1 MYAIIESGGKQYRVE
16 PGDVIRVE
24 NLPGEAGEKGELG
37 RVLAVSPEPGNILTG
52 SEASSAKVEAT
63 ILSHGKEKKILVFH
77 YKRKKQYKKTH
88 GHRQQYTRLRVDKVT
103 V

>member
-16 PGDVIRVE
+16 PGDVIRVDR
-24 NLPGEAGEKGELG
+24 LQGEAGETGEIG
-37 RVLAVSPEPGNILTG
+37 RVLAVSPEPGTLLTG
-52 SEASSAKVEAT
+52 KEAAGAKVEAT
-63 ILSHGKEKKILVFH
+63 ILGHGKEKKILVFH

-88 GHRQQYTRLRVDKVT
+88 GHRQQFTRLRVEKVS